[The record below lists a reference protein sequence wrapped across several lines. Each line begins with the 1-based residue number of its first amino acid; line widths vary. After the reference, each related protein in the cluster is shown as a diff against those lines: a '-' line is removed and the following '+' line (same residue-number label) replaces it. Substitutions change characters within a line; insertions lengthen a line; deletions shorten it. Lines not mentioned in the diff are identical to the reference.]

1 MQAIKKTYRS
11 FHARKLFRYF
21 AALFVVPF
29 VLITLL
35 ILNNLFTSF
44 SQQAMKEQLSS
55 TSRALEHLQIWT
67 DAFRRIVAQLVG
79 DDSLD
84 PNSLSAFS
92 GQSAL
97 QTKLR
102 LLTASHSGLEYIWY
116 KLPEED
122 RFLSGDDSLS
132 IDRLNANR
140 FTVPEDLA
148 SGKTLYDT
156 LLAGEV
162 VVSHDRY
169 RGRDCLLFPYFFT
182 LNAKRTMLVFEL
194 CVENI
199 RSDLQG
205 LWGNSRG
212 MVRLRSSSGRTLLYL
227 PDGYEGAFTAAATCP
242 QGMSEPFAT
251 LAQYQG
257 SLPNGQLIISTSA
270 AARDWAIDLVC
281 INNLVSRFRVMQ
293 SVALLL
299 MAVFLLGCCV
309 CIVLTVRLYKPI
321 RSIRACIS
329 GASSLPDEAYEDDYD
344 YIESSIE
351 LINSDNR
358 QLRTAL
364 HAHTEKAREFVSSM
378 LFSGHIK
385 SLEEFQSVYGFCG
398 YVPTKSP
405 YRILALD
412 TSLEPARRL
421 LGTLRAADRI
431 RLALSTGVHCT
442 VFCDSEPLSDL
453 SRLPQGAGLSLPS
466 TELAQAPLLCAQA
479 WFSLSMQQ
487 PVFSPDL
494 CALALSAAP
503 ACEEA
508 FRIACERGDVSG
520 LLTPAETLELSDLS
534 AYTRALAACLLQHIE
549 VREDVTLDDPSVF
562 HIPSSASAS
571 ELESD
576 LLALAA
582 LLASLIQ
589 PDEREEED
597 LLGQMYHYIAKQFD
611 APNFSIKQMACD
623 FSMSISALSSY
634 FKSHAGV
641 LLSDYITEMKI
652 KKAMQLLEFSNLS
665 IQEVGLSIGYFNV
678 NSFARRFHQMTNM
691 TPREYRSLHAAP
703 KSG

>member
-1 MQAIKKTYRS
+1 MQAIKKTFRS

-21 AALFVVPF
+21 ALLFVVPF

-55 TSRALEHLQIWT
+55 TSRAMEHLQIWV

-84 PNSLSAFS
+84 PNGLGAYS

-102 LLTASHSGLEYIWY
+102 LLTASHSGLESIWY

-132 IDRLNANR
+132 VDRLNASR
-140 FTVPEDLA
+140 FTPPEGLEA
-148 SGKTLYDT
+148 GQTLYDA
-156 LLAGEV
+156 LLAGEI

-194 CVENI
+194 GLESI

-212 MVRLRSSSGRTLLYL
+212 VARLRSPSGRTLLRL
-227 PDGYEGAFTAAATCP
+227 PGDYDGVFAAAAACP
-242 QGMSEPFAT
+242 QGMDEPFAT

-257 SLPNGQLIISTSA
+257 SLPNGELIISTSA
-270 AARDWAIDLVC
+270 AAKDWAIDLVC

-299 MAVFLLGCCV
+299 MTVFLLGCCV
-309 CIVLTVRLYKPI
+309 CVVLTVRLYKPI
-321 RSIRACIS
+321 RSIRASIS
-329 GASSLPDEAYEDDYD
+329 GASALPDEAYADDYD

-385 SLEEFQSVYGFCG
+385 SPEEFKSVYGFCG
-398 YVPTKSP
+398 YVPPERP
-405 YRILALD
+405 YCILTLD
-412 TSLEPARRL
+412 TSQEPPRRL
-421 LGTLRAADRI
+421 LDALRAADRV
-431 RLALSTGVHCT
+431 RLSLSTRDHCT
-442 VFCDSEPLSDL
+442 VFCDSESLSGLPL
-453 SRLPQGAGLSLPS
+453 LPQGSS
-466 TELAQAPLLCAQA
+466 VSRQSVSLAQAPLLCAQA
-479 WFSLSMQQ
+479 WFSLSMRA
-487 PVFSPDL
+487 PRFTPDL
-494 CALALSAAP
+494 CAQALSAAP
-503 ACEEA
+503 ACAEA

-520 LLTPAETLELSDLS
+520 LSAHVEALAPEDL
-534 AYTRALAACLLQHIE
+534 ADCARALAACLLRHIE
-549 VREDVTLDDPSVF
+549 ARDDVTLDDPSVF
-562 HIPSSASAS
+562 HIPPDASDSDLKA
-571 ELESD
+571 D
-576 LLALAA
+576 LLALVA
-582 LLASLIQ
+582 LLDSLLE
-589 PDEREEED
+589 PEEKEEED

-611 APNFSIKQMACD
+611 TPNFSIKQMACD

-634 FKSHAGV
+634 FKGHAGV

-665 IQEVGLSIGYFNV
+665 IQEVGLAIGYFNV
-678 NSFARRFHQMTNM
+678 NSFARRFHQMTDM
-691 TPREYRSLHAAP
+691 TPREYRSLRTAA